1 MSDQTDS
8 ARLRSRSTR
17 VARLATAIFFIFSLG
32 YGLQTIGIPMYIH
45 SISHESQGL
54 ARYYV
59 DPDSVQITFPEK
71 KRNIIYLFAES
82 MESSYT
88 ARKYGGAFEENYI
101 PHLTDLA
108 LDDLYIQFSHT
119 DQLGGAFQTASLGW
133 TIAGLVGHSAG
144 IPLKLPITDEEYKT
158 HDLFLPGV
166 KGLGDILQDE
176 GYYLEF
182 LMGSDAEFGGR
193 KQYLEQHGN
202 FVIND
207 YPQAI
212 ADGRLAADYKVGWGY
227 EDEKLFAFTKERI
240 SNLAE
245 GDVPFYFGLLTLD
258 THFPNGHVYEDMD
271 QPFDFEYGNAIYG
284 SDTRIYE
291 FVRWFEEQSFAEDTT
306 LIIAG
311 DHLTMANK
319 FVKDTPSGYV
329 RTTYNLL
336 VNPVAD
342 LFPERNHNR
351 MFNTLDMFPTTLAA
365 IGVDIEGDQLA
376 YGVNLFSDRK
386 TLLEELGWEEYD
398 QMMRPYS
405 SFYENTFIFSN
416 R

>member
-166 KGLGDILQDE
+166 KGLGDILKDE

-182 LMGSDAEFGGR
+182 LMGSDAE
-193 KQYLEQHGN
+193 
-202 FVIND
+202 
-207 YPQAI
+207 
-212 ADGRLAADYKVGWGY
+212 
-227 EDEKLFAFTKERI
+227 
-240 SNLAE
+240 
-245 GDVPFYFGLLTLD
+245 
-258 THFPNGHVYEDMD
+258 
-271 QPFDFEYGNAIYG
+271 
-284 SDTRIYE
+284 
-291 FVRWFEEQSFAEDTT
+291 VR
-306 LIIAG
+306 
-311 DHLTMANK
+311 
-319 FVKDTPSGYV
+319 
-329 RTTYNLL
+329 RTQT
-336 VNPVAD
+336 V
-342 LFPERNHNR
+342 
-351 MFNTLDMFPTTLAA
+351 
-365 IGVDIEGDQLA
+365 
-376 YGVNLFSDRK
+376 S
-386 TLLEELGWEEYD
+386 
-398 QMMRPYS
+398 
-405 SFYENTFIFSN
+405 
-416 R
+416 

>member
-1 MSDQTDS
+1 M
-8 ARLRSRSTR
+8 LR
-17 VARLATAIFFIFSLG
+17 
-32 YGLQTIGIPMYIH
+32 
-45 SISHESQGL
+45 
-54 ARYYV
+54 
-59 DPDSVQITFPEK
+59 
-71 KRNIIYLFAES
+71 
-82 MESSYT
+82 
-88 ARKYGGAFEENYI
+88 
-101 PHLTDLA
+101 
-108 LDDLYIQFSHT
+108 
-119 DQLGGAFQTASLGW
+119 
-133 TIAGLVGHSAG
+133 
-144 IPLKLPITDEEYKT
+144 
-158 HDLFLPGV
+158 
-166 KGLGDILQDE
+166 
-176 GYYLEF
+176 
-182 LMGSDAEFGGR
+182 FGGR